1 MSLDGSLIVD
11 KKKKPILNKSMRNYG
26 FDYLVEKVQV
36 LNEMAPKSKFW
47 NTNFPEFM
55 NFYLDVQDKM
65 KEHPK
70 APPVPK
76 TLADKRVE
84 YISRMLFD
92 FLSKDELA
100 AIGIAKNKGFEPN
113 VRNLA
118 IRDLSPDEII
128 ERRKIGDKRMREF
141 TPGYAEFAG
150 KWADNTPKQQDY
162 MLSLM
167 VRAYEEKALSKK
179 FTSKV
184 MDDANIDAYFKKN
197 LFKYFSSN
205 FAFGMRNKKEELLNR
220 GKGEKDKKI
229 DLEEVNEIKNKAKE
243 LIKKIRK
250 SKKIPKGLYTSIYN
264 APDMKDAPLTSE
276 RDENVNETMI
286 PLLAL
291 QLTLEILLDEK
302 KEIARLIKYKEWD
315 EVDAE
320 QEKLDEFDTTVI
332 QTTLNTVS
340 KRIDDQKPTSLD
352 TLKTKIF
359 PLFSDIKKTFMEEFD
374 IAYNQ
379 LSKNSLMVPM
389 ANTVRRQEY
398 TNIFDMLDDNLLDSL
413 EKEGI
418 INSEDRETLKK
429 WANISGT
436 LKQNIRSKGEKIV
449 LRNIEKGTKQDEYD
463 KKKKEF
469 DEKNARKKAQKE
481 EYKDKLEELK
491 DMNIQEIEDTIYDAY
506 NEENPDFDLIEY
518 MEKYLGKRK
527 KGQDNKISMN
537 ENHVMDYFTE
547 QIQKDNL
554 LNQRG
559 ECKERGFKKPKN
571 YAHWLWLNEQ

>member
-1 MSLDGSLIVD
+1 
-11 KKKKPILNKSMRNYG
+11 MRNYG

-70 APPVPK
+70 APPDSP
-76 TLADKRVE
+76 TMTSRRIE

-100 AIGIAKNKGFEPN
+100 AIGINKSKGFEAN
-113 VRNLA
+113 VRDLT

-128 ERRKIGDKRMREF
+128 ERRKIGDKKMREF
-141 TPGYAEFAG
+141 TPEYAEFAG
-150 KWADNTPKQQDY
+150 KWADNSAKKQDY
-162 MLSLM
+162 VLSLM

-184 MDDANIDAYFKKN
+184 MDDANIDAYFNKN
-197 LFKYFSSN
+197 LFKDFSSN
-205 FAFGMRNKKEELLNR
+205 FAFGMRKQKEELLNA

-243 LIKKIRK
+243 LIKKLRK
-250 SKKIPKGLYTSIYN
+250 SKKIPKGLFTSIYH
-264 APDMKDAPLTSE
+264 APDMKDAPLTSK
-276 RDENVNETMI
+276 RDETVNETMI

-302 KEIARLIKYKEWD
+302 KEITKLIKYKEWD
-315 EVDAE
+315 EVDDE
-320 QEKLDEFDTTVI
+320 KEKLYEFDTTVI
-332 QTTLNTVS
+332 QTALNTVN
-340 KRIDDQKPTSLD
+340 KRIDEQKPTSLD
-352 TLKTKIF
+352 TLKAKIF
-359 PLFSDIKKTFMEEFD
+359 PLFSDIEKTFMEEFN
-374 IAYNQ
+374 IAYMQ
-379 LSKNSLMVPM
+379 LSKNSLVVPM
-389 ANTVRRQEY
+389 VNKIRRQEY
-398 TNIFDMLDDNLLDSL
+398 SNIFDMLDDNLLNSL

-418 INSEDRETLKK
+418 INSEDREILKK

-449 LRNIEKGTKQDEYD
+449 LRNIEKGTKQEEYD
-463 KKKKEF
+463 KKKKEW

-506 NEENPDFDLIEY
+506 NEENPDFDLIDY
-518 MEKYLGKRK
+518 MEKYLEKRK
-527 KGQDNKISMN
+527 KGQGNQISMN

-554 LNQRG
+554 LNQKG
-559 ECKERGFKKPKN
+559 EYKERGFKKPKN
-571 YAHWLWLNEQ
+571 YAHWLWLNE